1 MIAKS
6 RQIITATDTL
16 MIISAAL
23 ILSAMLT
30 IMAVLA
36 NNRRRFTCDAAPHTL
51 IRRTHLWAVLDL
63 PVSHDH
69 FAHLRHGILFQSLLA
84 RTWRLY
90 RIPCVV

>member
-1 MIAKS
+1 M
-6 RQIITATDTL
+6 ITATDTL
-16 MIISAAL
+16 MVVSATL
-23 ILSAMLT
+23 VLSAILT

-36 NNRRRFTCDAAPHTL
+36 NNYRHLTCDTAPHTL
-51 IRRTHLWAVLDL
+51 ICSAHLWAVLNL

>member
-6 RQIITATDTL
+6 RKMITATNTL
-16 MIISAAL
+16 MIISATL
-23 ILSAMLT
+23 ILSAILT

-36 NNRRRFTCDAAPHTL
+36 NNRRRFTCDAAPRTL

-63 PVSHDH
+63 SVSHDH
-69 FAHLRHGILFQSLLA
+69 FAHLRHGVLFQSLLA
-84 RTWRLY
+84 RAWRLY